1 VSEKAPLTEAGST
14 QLTDAQKRAAVTRIH
29 ENIALRSG
37 AGCGKTFVL
46 ARRFTELLQSEGASA
61 DVLSRWVALTFTDK
75 AALEM
80 AQRVRTFLTET
91 ANRTKKGD
99 DRRRLLE
106 WIQGLD
112 QARISTIHSFC
123 ASLLRAGAI
132 EAGIDPAFAVCSDE
146 LLAAQMTAEA
156 ADQAVLEAIEQQRDG
171 VAELL
176 AAMSLD
182 RLIDV
187 VRDLVS
193 RRTAADL
200 TAYGDAQVILS
211 QWKKRADDQR
221 RQAWQSLQSDA
232 DIARQ
237 IKQLETACAGVS
249 GDDKLAVFIRDK
261 LAHIRSFLNNPEAAT
276 PALFE
281 KIQKGPGGNIGSPTV
296 WGGKEATQAI
306 RNQARELTELIGP
319 YSLHAERFGPL
330 DEQAAGALATL
341 SQLALRADELY
352 RAAKRARGLLDF
364 DDLLIHTERLL
375 ASNPDLCRA
384 MGEGIGQ
391 LLIDEC
397 QDTDAFQVRLL
408 ERLIRGGAKSGAL
421 PEGRIFLVGD
431 AKQSIYRFR
440 GAQVEVFQDWCRRLG
455 AGKQEDLDLS
465 FRTHAAAAA
474 FVNHLFAP
482 LMGQDYAPIQAKR
495 RDCPPAPCV
504 EILLAGGVNGEPI
517 QRAGQAE
524 TAQAAAVAE
533 RIERMIQ
540 DGESR
545 VWDADSKTWRAV
557 RAGDIAILL
566 GRMTAGLEYERELA
580 RRNIPYYV
588 VAGSGFFKQQEVFD
602 VLNALRAIDNPFDDI
617 ALFGTLRSSLFGLD
631 DNALGR
637 IAQAAKP
644 PYWPALSAGK
654 LPDGLETSMRE
665 SLLLAVGTISRLHR
679 DKDALGID
687 RLIEAVLSASNY
699 EATLLAQPQG
709 RRMLGNVRLL
719 LDQARAASQEGLA
732 LADFLARMDELVI
745 HESRYEQA
753 AVAGEAENVVRIMTI
768 HKAKGLEFPVVVV
781 PDLNAR
787 RRGEKSPILCR
798 SDWGLILRLKADSTD
813 EQEDE
818 NGGDENEESS
828 DDAELPLSYRLAK
841 AMEDRDQD
849 QEDIRK
855 LYVAVTRAQDHL
867 ILVGANWRTKEG
879 DIRQKGSFLA
889 RIDRVLG
896 IRAAADDGRQ
906 SIPYAD
912 GQFQASLRVVTL
924 SAVDERSSER
934 PAGRKMLQAAKTGQD
949 LTQRIIASAPTAAAA
964 LPLLG
969 PLPLDVAR
977 VELAVTALADFA
989 ACPMLYR
996 WHHELRVPADLLLPP
1011 SPPQAKE
1018 EKTKQD
1024 RIATLDPAT
1033 LGTLLHRCMEL
1044 LDFAH
1049 PQPART
1055 LVTAAACQLHLEEAA
1070 DLDAVAEE
1078 FGAML
1083 DRLATQPLWASLTSA
1098 KATLRELDFTS
1109 SVGPVVLRGQIDLLY
1124 QDASG
1129 AWRVVDYKS
1138 DRIDAAGVEEH
1149 ARRYELQVL
1158 AYADAAGRHLGQ
1170 PPVEATIYFLRPG
1183 LAYTFPITKAS
1194 LAAAEQRLAETARQ
1208 LVVARRSGQF
1218 EHRDGRH
1225 CATCPYRP
1233 LCDRCKSTAY

>member
-1 VSEKAPLTEAGST
+1 MSEPAPLTDAGST

-46 ARRFTELLQSEGASA
+46 ARRFTELLAAEGASA

-80 AQRVRTFLTET
+80 AQRVRNLLTGF
-91 ANRTKKGD
+91 AAKAKGND
-99 DRRRLLE
+99 KRLLLG
-106 WIQGLD
+106 WIQSLD

-156 ADQAVLEAIEQQRDG
+156 ADQAVLEAVEQQNAA

-182 RLIDV
+182 RLIDMA
-187 VRDLVS
+187 RDLVS

-200 TAYGDAQVILS
+200 TAYGDAGAILS
-211 QWKKRADDQR
+211 RWKKLADGQR
-221 RQAWQSLQSDA
+221 RQAWQTLQSDTNLA
-232 DIARQ
+232 QR
-237 IKQLETACAGVS
+237 IKELQAACAAVG
-249 GDDKLAVFIRDK
+249 GNDKLAAFIREK
-261 LAHIRSFLNNPEAAT
+261 LTVAQSIIANPDAAT
-276 PALFE
+276 PKMFQQLTE
-281 KIQKGPGGNIGSPTV
+281 KPGNLGSAKA
-296 WGGKEATQAI
+296 WGSDKAVKEARLSI
-306 RNQARELTELIGP
+306 KDVDELIGQ
-319 YSLHAERFGPL
+319 YGLYAERLGPL
-330 DEQAAGALATL
+330 DEQAAAALATL
-341 SQLALRADELY
+341 SRLALRADELY
-352 RAAKRARGLLDF
+352 RAAKRAKGLLDF

-375 ASNPDLCRA
+375 ASHPDLCRA
-384 MGEGIGQ
+384 LGDGIGQ

-408 ERLIRGGAKSGAL
+408 ERLIRGGVESGAL
-421 PEGRIFLVGD
+421 PDGKLFLVGD

-482 LMGQDYAPIQAKR
+482 LMGQDYAPIQANR
-495 RDCPPAPCV
+495 RDGPPQACV
-504 EILLAGGVNGEPI
+504 EILLAEGVDGEPI
-517 QRAGQAE
+517 KGADQAE
-524 TAQAAAVAE
+524 AAQAAAVAE

-540 DGESR
+540 DGETR
-545 VWDADSKTWRAV
+545 VWDAKSKTWRAV
-557 RAGDIAILL
+557 RAGDIAILMA
-566 GRMTAGLEYERELA
+566 RMTAGLEYERELA
-580 RRNIPYYV
+580 RRGIPYYV

-602 VLNALRAIDNPFDDI
+602 VLNALRAIDHPFDDI
-617 ALFGTLRSSLFGLD
+617 ALFGVLRSSLFGLD
-631 DNALGR
+631 DNALAR
-637 IAQAAKP
+637 IAQAAQP
-644 PYWPALSAGK
+644 PYWPALSAGT
-654 LPDGLETSMRE
+654 LPEGLEASMRG
-665 SLLLAVGTISRLHR
+665 SLLRAIETIGRLHR

-687 RLIEAVLSASNY
+687 RLIETVLSATNY

-709 RRMLGNVRLL
+709 KRMLGNVRVLA
-719 LDQARAASQEGLA
+719 DQARAASREGLA
-732 LADFLARMDELVI
+732 LADFLERMDELVV

-787 RRGEKSPILCR
+787 RRGETSPILGR
-798 SDWGLILRLKADSTD
+798 SDWGLVFRLKADSAD

-818 NGGDENEESS
+818 NSEGEDESPGE
-828 DDAELPLSYRLAK
+828 AELPLSYRLAK
-841 AMEDRDQD
+841 AMEDCDQD

-879 DIRQKGSFLA
+879 NIKWKGSFLD
-889 RIDRVLG
+889 RIDGVLG
-896 IRAAADDGRQ
+896 IRTAVDDGRRT
-906 SIPYAD
+906 IPYGD
-912 GQFQASLRVVTL
+912 GQFQADLRVVTP
-924 SAVDERSSER
+924 SAADERSSKR
-934 PAGRKMLQAAKTGQD
+934 SAGWKMLQAAKTGQD
-949 LTQRIIASAPTAAAA
+949 LTQRILASAPAAAAA

-969 PLPLDVAR
+969 PLPPDVAR
-977 VELAVTALADFA
+977 TELAVTALADFA

-996 WHHELRVPADLLLPP
+996 WHHELRVPEAMLPP
-1011 SPPQAKE
+1011 NPSQAKQQ
-1018 EKTKQD
+1018 KAKQG
-1024 RIATLDPAT
+1024 RTAAMDPAT

-1049 PQPART
+1049 PQPARA

-1083 DRLATQPLWASLTSA
+1083 DRLAAQPLWASLASA
-1098 KATLRELDFTS
+1098 QATLRELDFTS
-1109 SVGPVVLRGQIDLLY
+1109 SVGPAVLRGQIDLLY
-1124 QDASG
+1124 QDAGG
-1129 AWRVVDYKS
+1129 AWRIVDYKS
-1138 DRIDAAGVEEH
+1138 DRVDAAGVEEH
-1149 ARRYELQVL
+1149 ARRYELQIL
-1158 AYADAAGRHLGQ
+1158 AYAAAAARHLGQ
-1170 PPVEATIYFLRPG
+1170 PPVEAVLYFLRPG
-1183 LAYTFPITKAS
+1183 LAYTLSITKAS
-1194 LAAAEQRLAETARQ
+1194 LAAAEQRLTETARQ
-1208 LVVARRSGQF
+1208 LVAARRSGCFQR
-1218 EHRDGRH
+1218 RDGRH
-1225 CATCPYRP
+1225 CAICPYGP
-1233 LCDRCKSTAY
+1233 LCERCEPAAY